1 MSPVSDLS
9 DKAQRDYKLVTN
21 AISGDQKAYTKLMGL
36 YRDPL
41 FFMMKR
47 MVQNIDD
54 AEDLTIEVFGKAFK
68 MLEKYTPK
76 YAFST
81 WLFKIASNHC
91 IDFLRKQNKH
101 KMLSI
106 DETIDDDEVSPSDII
121 RAETPDP
128 EEKMIRDQKDNI
140 LQDFIKK
147 LHPDYQE
154 ILKLKYFYG
163 LSYLEISEE
172 LSIPLGTVK
181 ARLFRSKELLL
192 TTIKSRD
199 INF

>member
-9 DKAQRDYKLVTN
+9 EKAQRDYKLVTS
-21 AISGDQKAYTKLMGL
+21 AINGDQKAYTRLMGL

-106 DETIDDDEVSPSDII
+106 DETIDDEEVYPSDII
-121 RAETPDP
+121 KAETLDP
-128 EEKMIRDQKDNI
+128 EEKMIREQKDTI

-172 LSIPLGTVK
+172 LGIPLGTVK

-192 TTIKSRD
+192 TTIKSGD

>member
-1 MSPVSDLS
+1 MSPVADLS
-9 DKAQRDYKLVTN
+9 DKAQRDYKLVTEALN
-21 AISGDQKAYTKLMGL
+21 GDQKAYTKLMGL

-76 YAFST
+76 FAFST

-106 DETIDDDEVSPSDII
+106 DETIDDEDIAPGDII
-121 RAETPDP
+121 KAETLDP
-128 EEKMIRDQKDNI
+128 EEKMIREQKDSL

-163 LSYLEISEE
+163 MSYLEIADE

-192 TTIKSRD
+192 TTIKSED
-199 INF
+199 YNF

>member
-9 DKAQRDYKLVTN
+9 DKARRDYELVQSAMAGN
-21 AISGDQKAYTKLMGL
+21 QMAYTKLMGL

-47 MVQNIDD
+47 MVQNVDD
-54 AEDLTIEVFGKAFK
+54 AEDLTIEAFGKAFK
-68 MLEKYTPK
+68 MLKNYTPK

-91 IDFLRKQNKH
+91 IDFLRKQNKY

-106 DETIDDDEVSPSDII
+106 DENIDDEDMTPGNLIKAEVL
-121 RAETPDP
+121 DP
-128 EEKMIRDQKDNI
+128 EEKMIREQKDNI
-140 LQDFIKK
+140 LQEFIKK

-154 ILKLKYFYG
+154 ILKLKYFYD
-163 LSYLEISEE
+163 LSYLEIAEE
-172 LSIPLGTVK
+172 LKIPLGTVK
-181 ARLFRSKELLL
+181 ARLYRSKELLL
-192 TTIKSRD
+192 TTIKSGNL
-199 INF
+199 NF

>member
-1 MSPVSDLS
+1 MNPISDLS
-9 DKAQRDYKLVTN
+9 DKAQRDYNLVTEALN
-21 AISGDQKAYTKLMGL
+21 GAQQAYTKLMGI

-47 MVQNIDD
+47 MVQNVDD

-68 MLEKYTPK
+68 MLNNYTPK

-101 KMLSI
+101 KILSI
-106 DETIDDDEVSPSDII
+106 DESLENDNNLNENLFLDEI
-121 RAETPDP
+121 PDP
-128 EEKMIRDQKDNI
+128 EEKMINEQKDI
-140 LQDFIKK
+140 VLQDFIKK

-154 ILKLKYFYG
+154 ILKLKYFYN

-172 LSIPLGTVK
+172 LNIPLGTVK

-192 TTIKSRD
+192 TTIKKGD
-199 INF
+199 FTF

>member
-9 DKAQRDYKLVTN
+9 DKAQRDFKLVTEALN
-21 AISGDQKAYTKLMGL
+21 GDQKAYTRLMGL
-36 YRDPL
+36 YRDPI

-54 AEDLTIEVFGKAFK
+54 AEDLTIEAFGKAFK
-68 MLEKYTPK
+68 MLENYTPK

-101 KMLSI
+101 KILSI
-106 DETIDDDEVSPSDII
+106 DETMDNEDNLPGDTI
-121 RAETPDP
+121 RAEVLDP
-128 EEKMIRDQKDNI
+128 EEEMIKAQKDNL

-163 LSYLEISEE
+163 LSYIEISEE
-172 LSIPLGTVK
+172 LDIPLGTVK

-192 TTIKSRD
+192 STIKSD
-199 INF
+199 DFHF

>member
-9 DKAQRDYKLVTN
+9 DKAQRDYKLVTS
-21 AISGDQKAYTKLMGL
+21 AIKGDQKAYTKLMGL

-47 MVQNIDD
+47 MVQNVDD

-106 DETIDDDEVSPSDII
+106 DETIDDEEVSPSDII
-121 RAETPDP
+121 KAETPDP
-128 EEKMIRDQKDNI
+128 EEKMIREQKDSI

-172 LSIPLGTVK
+172 LRIPLGTVK

-192 TTIKSRD
+192 TTIKSGD

>member
-1 MSPVSDLS
+1 MNPISDLS
-9 DKAQRDYKLVTN
+9 DKALRDYNLVIE
-21 AISGDQKAYTKLMGL
+21 AIGGAQQAYTKLMGI

-47 MVQNIDD
+47 MVNNVDD

-68 MLEKYTPK
+68 MLNNYTPK

-91 IDFLRKQNKH
+91 IDFLRRQNKH

-106 DETIDDDEVSPSDII
+106 DESIENDNNMADSLFHDEIM
-121 RAETPDP
+121 DP
-128 EEKMIRDQKDNI
+128 EERMINEQKEII

-163 LSYLEISEE
+163 LSYVEISEE
-172 LSIPLGTVK
+172 LNIPLGTVK

-192 TTIKSRD
+192 TTIKKGD
-199 INF
+199 FIF

>member
-9 DKAQRDYKLVTN
+9 EKAQRDYKLVTS
-21 AISGDQKAYTKLMGL
+21 AINGDQKAYTKLMGL
-36 YRDPL
+36 YRDSL

-106 DETIDDDEVSPSDII
+106 DETLDDEEVYPSDII
-121 RAETPDP
+121 KSETLDP
-128 EEKMIRDQKDNI
+128 EEKMIREQKDTI

-172 LSIPLGTVK
+172 LGIPLGTVK

-192 TTIKSRD
+192 TTIKSGD

>member
-9 DKAQRDYKLVTN
+9 DKAQRDYQLVN
-21 AISGDQKAYTKLMGL
+21 EALAGNQQAYTKLMGI

-47 MVQNIDD
+47 MVQNTDD
-54 AEDLTIEVFGKAFK
+54 AEDLTIEAFGKAFK
-68 MLEKYTPK
+68 MLANYTPK

-101 KMLSI
+101 KILSI
-106 DETIDDDEVSPSDII
+106 DESIDKDSVLTDNLFLDEVS
-121 RAETPDP
+121 DP
-128 EEKMIRDQKDNI
+128 EENMINEQKDVV

-154 ILKLKYFYG
+154 ILKLKYYYN
-163 LSYLEISEE
+163 LSYQEIAEE
-172 LSIPLGTVK
+172 LNIPLGTVK

-192 TTIKSRD
+192 TTIKKGD
-199 INF
+199 YTF

>member
-9 DKAQRDYKLVTN
+9 DKAQRDYKLVKE

-36 YRDPL
+36 YRDPI

-54 AEDLTIEVFGKAFK
+54 AEDLTIEAFGKAFK
-68 MLEKYTPK
+68 MLEYYTPK

-91 IDFLRKQNKH
+91 IDFLRKQNKY
-101 KMLSI
+101 KVLSI
-106 DETIDDDEVSPSDII
+106 DESINDEDSVPGENI
-121 RAETPDP
+121 RAETLDP
-128 EEKMIRDQKDNI
+128 EEEMIKVQKDNL

-154 ILKLKYFYG
+154 ILELKYFYG
-163 LSYLEISEE
+163 LSYIEIAEQ
-172 LSIPLGTVK
+172 LNIPLGTVK

-192 TTIKSRD
+192 TTIKSGD
-199 INF
+199 YNF

>member
-9 DKAQRDYKLVTN
+9 EKAQRDYKLV
-21 AISGDQKAYTKLMGL
+21 ISALGGDQKAYTKLMGL

-68 MLEKYTPK
+68 MLEKYAPK

-106 DETIDDDEVSPSDII
+106 DETIDDEDISPGDLIK
-121 RAETPDP
+121 AETLDP
-128 EEKMIRDQKDNI
+128 EERMIRDQKDSI

-172 LSIPLGTVK
+172 LDIPLGTVK

-192 TTIKSRD
+192 TTIKSGNY
-199 INF
+199 NF

>member
-9 DKAQRDYKLVTN
+9 EKAQRDYELLTN
-21 AISGDQKAYTKLMGL
+21 AKKGDQKAFTKLMGL

-47 MVQNIDD
+47 MVQNVDD

-106 DETIDDDEVSPSDII
+106 DETIDDDDISPSGII
-121 RAETPDP
+121 KSEAPDP
-128 EEKMIRDQKDNI
+128 EEKMISEQKDSI

-172 LSIPLGTVK
+172 LGIPLGTVK

-192 TTIKSRD
+192 TTIKSGD

>member
-9 DKAQRDYKLVTN
+9 DKAQRDYKLVTQALN
-21 AISGDQKAYTKLMGL
+21 GDQKAYTKLMGL
-36 YRDPL
+36 YRDPI

-54 AEDLTIEVFGKAFK
+54 AEDLTIEAFGKAFK
-68 MLEKYTPK
+68 MLENYTPK

-101 KMLSI
+101 KILSI
-106 DETIDDDEVSPSDII
+106 DETMDDEDSIPGDTI
-121 RAETPDP
+121 RAEVLDP
-128 EEKMIRDQKDNI
+128 EEEMIKAQKDNL

-163 LSYLEISEE
+163 LSYIEISEE
-172 LSIPLGTVK
+172 LDIPLGTVK

-192 TTIKSRD
+192 TTIKSGD
-199 INF
+199 FHF

>member
-9 DKAQRDYKLVTN
+9 DKAQRDYKLVTE

-36 YRDPL
+36 YRDPI

-54 AEDLTIEVFGKAFK
+54 AEDLTIEAFGKAFK
-68 MLEKYTPK
+68 MLEYYTPK

-91 IDFLRKQNKH
+91 IDFLRKQNKY
-101 KMLSI
+101 KVLSI
-106 DETIDDDEVSPSDII
+106 DESINDEDSVPGENI
-121 RAETPDP
+121 RAETLDP
-128 EEKMIRDQKDNI
+128 EEEMIKGQKDNL

-154 ILKLKYFYG
+154 ILELKYFYG
-163 LSYLEISEE
+163 LSYIEIAEQ
-172 LSIPLGTVK
+172 LNIPLGTVK

-192 TTIKSRD
+192 TTIKSGD
-199 INF
+199 YNF

>member
-1 MSPVSDLS
+1 MSPISDLS
-9 DKAQRDYKLVTN
+9 DKAQRDYKLVTS
-21 AISGDQKAYTKLMGL
+21 ALSGDQKAYTKLMGL

-68 MLEKYTPK
+68 MLEKYAPK

-106 DETIDDDEVSPSDII
+106 DETIDDEDISPSDII
-121 RAETPDP
+121 KAETLDP
-128 EEKMIRDQKDNI
+128 EERMIREQKDNI

-172 LSIPLGTVK
+172 LNIPLGTVK

-192 TTIKSRD
+192 TTIKSGNY
-199 INF
+199 NF